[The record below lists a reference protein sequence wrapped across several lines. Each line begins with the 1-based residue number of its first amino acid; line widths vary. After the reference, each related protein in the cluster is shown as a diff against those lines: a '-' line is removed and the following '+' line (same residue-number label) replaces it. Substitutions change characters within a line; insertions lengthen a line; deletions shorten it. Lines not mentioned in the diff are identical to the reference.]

1 MINKEKCSAKE
12 KRRKR
17 SNKISNVIKLRFS
30 FKKKKRERKG
40 KSPCLE
46 LVQINSVAGFL
57 SKSLGEENQYK
68 KKSELN

>member
-17 SNKISNVIKLRFS
+17 SNKISKVIKLRFS
-30 FKKKKRERKG
+30 FKKKKKERETKG

-57 SKSLGEENQYK
+57 STSL
-68 KKSELN
+68 SE